1 MRARGR
7 AARSTPARPF
17 RQREQR
23 RGARPRQSRS
33 PQSAGAAW
41 HLQRQYS
48 YFCTSKAS
56 KLKYRRVVAQLPQP
70 EETLEDLGVV
80 RHHTALAHVCAE
92 HRLAALEQLVVQ
104 RALRR
109 RQLHPLRRH
118 YLYFRTS
125 KARKLRTCRRRTISV
140 FAGKLKIGA
149 PRMRWSLVRRRQ
161 YSASTD
167 RTTCSASACRRGDL
181 EREGSPTNRRNHTY
195 IHQQH

>member
-1 MRARGR
+1 MAKRGGGIRARARGR
-7 AARSTPARPF
+7 AERSRPARPF

-56 KLKYRRVVAQLPQP
+56 KLKYRRVVAQLPQA
-70 EETLEDLGVV
+70 EEALEDLGVV

-109 RQLHPLRRH
+109 RQLHPPQ

-125 KARKLRTCRRRTISV
+125 KASKLSTCRRRSGADSCSRRCVTICTLEPV
-140 FAGKLKIGA
+140 KQVNCVPAGA
-149 PRMRWSLVRRRQ
+149 ARSLSWQ
-161 YSASTD
+161 AS
-167 RTTCSASACRRGDL
+167 SK
-181 EREGSPTNRRNHTY
+181 
-195 IHQQH
+195 